1 LGRLEVFADA
11 QRLAVALA
19 SLFSDTA
26 LAAITQRGAFYVA
39 LAGGSTPRAA
49 YQLLATPRPRD
60 RISWSDVF
68 VYFGDERCVAPTDP
82 LSNYLMA
89 QETLLRNV
97 PIPPHNVHRMH
108 GEDPPAQ
115 AAAAYAQ
122 VLRADCGTVPRLDL
136 IMLGLGK
143 DAHTASLFPGG
154 DPLTD
159 DDLLVRPTYSQETQT
174 DRLTIT
180 PQVINNAR
188 AVVIAAEGSEKASAV
203 AAVRDGNYD
212 PARFPAQIVSP
223 RDGDFVWLLD
233 KLSAGGLHGPV

>member
-1 LGRLEVFADA
+1 LGRVEVFADA

-19 SLFSDTA
+19 NFFSDTA

-122 VLRADCGTVPRLDL
+122 VLRADCGSVPRLDL

-159 DDLLVRPTYSQETQT
+159 DDQLVRPTYSQETQT

-180 PQVINNAR
+180 PRVINNAR

-203 AAVRDGNYD
+203 AAVREGSYD
-212 PARFPAQIVSP
+212 PAKFPAQIVSP

-233 KLSAGGLHGPV
+233 KLAAGGLHGPG